1 MKKVNYLLL
10 GSFMALFSCNLSDK
24 SKDVIKIDE
33 QVKEEKVELEPLKL
47 GDKYEGGYIFFLD
60 FEGKH
65 GKICAPLSDGD
76 NKLVPQK
83 QAIAEAEKL
92 TLNGFSDWRLPTK
105 DELQIIRKSD
115 EYTVFLFKN
124 SFYLT
129 SETKKDEISDVQFH
143 VLVDMDK
150 ENGGWDTYPVDW
162 NGEFHYR
169 VVRDF

>member
-10 GSFMALFSCNLSDK
+10 GSFMALFSCNSSDK
-24 SKDVIKIDE
+24 SKDDIKIDE
-33 QVKEEKVELEPLKL
+33 QVKEEKVEPLKL

-150 ENGGWDTYPVDW
+150 ENGGWDTSPVDW
-162 NGEFHYR
+162 NREFHYR